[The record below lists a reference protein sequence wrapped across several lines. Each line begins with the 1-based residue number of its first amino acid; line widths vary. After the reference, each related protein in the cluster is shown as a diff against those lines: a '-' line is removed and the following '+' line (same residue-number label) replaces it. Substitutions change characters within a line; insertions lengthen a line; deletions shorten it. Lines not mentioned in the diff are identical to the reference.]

1 MGPSLS
7 LVTFLCFKIDE
18 LLQPWQ
24 LVWLRLWRYLCNYF
38 AHYERPRIAFL
49 IFQFLISVPYSPY
62 FPHLFGYIEKAKT
75 IPKSVLILSYEEM
88 KENPVREVE
97 RIAQFLNL
105 SLQPD
110 ELEEVA
116 QLTSFQSMKA
126 NPATNYEHWDSLGL
140 RDKKETV
147 FMRKGNEGHSSQRHS
162 KTATLQS
169 ELLFWVVFDHFWSEQ
184 HFRGSWVISK
194 NWVKPKTNTTC
205 KHTR

>member
-1 MGPSLS
+1 MSCYSLDNS
-7 LVTFLCFKIDE
+7 SDSDCDDICATI
-18 LLQPWQ
+18 
-24 LVWLRLWRYLCNYF
+24 LRIMN
-38 AHYERPRIAFL
+38 APESEIAF
-49 IFQFLISVPYSPY
+49 ISVPYSPY

-169 ELLFWVVFDHFWSEQ
+169 ELLFGVVFDHF
-184 HFRGSWVISK
+184 
-194 NWVKPKTNTTC
+194 
-205 KHTR
+205 